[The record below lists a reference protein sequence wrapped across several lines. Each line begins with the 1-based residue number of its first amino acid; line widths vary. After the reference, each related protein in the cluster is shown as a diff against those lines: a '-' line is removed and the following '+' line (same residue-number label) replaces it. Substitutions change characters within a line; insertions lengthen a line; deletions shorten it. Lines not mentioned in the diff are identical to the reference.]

1 MSVATLKGIEQFTEY
16 PIQNRN
22 SGISLV
28 LAPEKTIFE
37 KFTCDL
43 FLFCLEKMDF
53 MFTVYYLNLIEK
65 KPNEHCQNDNEMAF
79 RLRGCTMNV
88 KSYNHLKTV

>member
-65 KPNEHCQNDNEMAF
+65 NQMNIAKM
-79 RLRGCTMNV
+79 TMKWLSDSEAV
-88 KSYNHLKTV
+88 Q

>member
-37 KFTCDL
+37 KITCDL

-65 KPNEHCQNDNEMAF
+65 NQMNIA
-79 RLRGCTMNV
+79 TMTMKWLSDSEAV
-88 KSYNHLKTV
+88 Q